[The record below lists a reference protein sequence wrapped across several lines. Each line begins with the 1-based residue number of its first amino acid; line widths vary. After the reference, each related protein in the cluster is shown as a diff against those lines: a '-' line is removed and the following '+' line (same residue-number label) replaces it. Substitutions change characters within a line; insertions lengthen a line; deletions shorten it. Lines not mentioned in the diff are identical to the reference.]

1 MKCRRA
7 RERRALLAFLILLAA
22 VYAAPICGAQTP
34 VFAPV
39 NPDFEDYL
47 KQSTSGRIQSYDM
60 DGYALGAVPPPVDL
74 SHMKN
79 EAVPGLQVLALPASY
94 DLRAVGKLTAVRNQG
109 NCGSCWSFGTYSSL
123 ESCLMPGEVWN
134 FSENNLKNLS
144 GFDVPC
150 CDGGNHYMSTA
161 YLARWDGPVNESSDP
176 YNDSSCTSPTGLP
189 AQKHVQQVLF
199 LPNRSSSTDNAVI
212 KQAVM
217 DHGAVYTHMYWASSS
232 YNSSYAAYYYS
243 GTSAINHA
251 VCIVGWDDNFDKS
264 RFPTAPP
271 ANGAFIIR
279 NSWGTS
285 WGQSGYFYIS
295 YYDSKIGR
303 DNAVFCG
310 NSPTDNYDRI
320 YQYDPLGWVSSLG
333 YNNETGWFANVFT
346 SAQHGE
352 IAAYSFY
359 AGAPGAAYEAYVYL
373 SPNSGPINTTAGWS
387 AFQAGTLTF
396 GGYHTVTF
404 DTPVTVAA
412 GQKFSVV
419 VKMTTPGYKYPIPF
433 ETPAGGYSSEATAS
447 PGQSYISSRGTS
459 WTDLTSSYTNANVCL
474 KGFVNDVEPA
484 ISIGAA
490 KLLPNG
496 TTAALEGA
504 VVTGVFTATFYVEA
518 DDRSTGI
525 AVYKSGHTL
534 APGMRADVLG
544 TLSTNASGEKYIN
557 AVSAAQNGTGYVE
570 PVILPNSLV
579 GGADWEYDPVTGT
592 GQKGVKDAI
601 SLNNIGA
608 LICTTGTVTYVG
620 SGYFYMDDGSR
631 CRDNTTYVGVKV
643 STSTGMTLPQVGKYV
658 KVVGISSCSKSGV
671 DLYRLLRATS
681 ITVMN

>member
-1 MKCRRA
+1 MKCRRTHGRLA
-7 RERRALLAFLILLAA
+7 GLAFLLLLATA
-22 VYAAPICGAQTP
+22 CAAPICCAQTP
-34 VFAPV
+34 TLAPV
-39 NPDFEDYL
+39 NPEFEEYL
-47 KQSTSGRIQSYDM
+47 KQASSGWTQAYDL
-60 DGYALGAVPPPVDL
+60 DGHSLGAVPPPVDL

-79 EAVPGLQVLALPASY
+79 EAVPGRRVLALPASY
-94 DLRAVGKLTAVRNQG
+94 DLRATGKLTAIRNQG
-109 NCGSCWSFGTYSSL
+109 GCGSCWSFGTFGSM
-123 ESCLMPGEVWN
+123 ESCLMPGEAWN

-176 YNDSSCTSPTGLP
+176 YNASSCVSTTGLP
-189 AQKHVQQVLF
+189 VQKHVQQVLF

-217 DHGAVYTHMYWASSS
+217 DYGAVYTHMYWVSTS
-232 YNSSYAAYYYS
+232 YNSSQAAYYYS
-243 GTSAINHA
+243 GTAAINHA
-251 VCIVGWDDNFDKS
+251 VCIVGWDDNYDRLK
-264 RFPTAPP
+264 FPTTPP

-285 WGQSGYFYIS
+285 CGQSGYFYIS

-310 NSPTDNYDRI
+310 TEPTDNYDRI
-320 YQYDPLGWVSSLG
+320 YQYDPLGWVSSIG

-352 IAAYSFY
+352 VAAVSFY
-359 AGAPGAAYEAYVYL
+359 AGSPGSTYEVYVHL
-373 SPNSGPINTTAGWS
+373 SPNSGPINTASGWS
-387 AFQAGTLTF
+387 AFKTGTLTF
-396 GGYHTVTF
+396 GGYHTVAL
-404 DTPVTVAA
+404 DAPVTVAA
-412 GQKFSVV
+412 GEKFSVV
-419 VKMTTPGYKYPIPF
+419 VKITTPGYKFPIPF
-433 ETPAGGYSSEATAS
+433 ETASPGYSGGATAA
-447 PGQSYISSRGTS
+447 PGQSYMSSKGTS
-459 WTDLTSSYTNANVCL
+459 WTDITSSYPNANVCV
-474 KGFVNDVEPA
+474 KAFVNDVQPVV
-484 ISIGAA
+484 SIAAA

-496 TTAALEGA
+496 SVAAVQGG
-504 VVTGVFTATFYVEA
+504 VVTGVFTATFYVES

-534 APGMRADVLG
+534 TPGMRANVLG

-557 AVSAAQNGTGYVE
+557 AVSAAQNGTGYVQ
-570 PVILPNSLV
+570 PVILPNILV

-601 SLNNIGA
+601 SLNNIGI
-608 LICTTGTVTYVG
+608 LLCTTGRVTYAG

-643 STSTGMTLPQVGKYV
+643 STSAGMTIPQVGKYV
-658 KVVGISSCSKSGV
+658 RVVGISSCSKSGA

-681 ITVMN
+681 IAVMD